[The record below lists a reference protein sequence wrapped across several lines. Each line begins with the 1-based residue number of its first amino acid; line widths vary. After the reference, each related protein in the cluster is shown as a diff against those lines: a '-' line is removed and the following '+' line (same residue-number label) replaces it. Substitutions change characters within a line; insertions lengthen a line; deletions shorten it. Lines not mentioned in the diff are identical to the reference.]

1 MTLKQKVPGK
11 GFPKYI
17 LKFNCRLSKK
27 NEAKANNKNAKSINA
42 IPYTLGR
49 TSSSRKEEE
58 YVSED
63 RPKLDTVTWNTMICG
78 YCSLQMLSEAL
89 QLYEELQ
96 HGPTKLNAITYTILI
111 DA

>member
-1 MTLKQKVPGK
+1 
-11 GFPKYI
+11 
-17 LKFNCRLSKK
+17 
-27 NEAKANNKNAKSINA
+27 NEANSNSKNTTSINA
-42 IPYTLGR
+42 IPHTLGR
-49 TSSSRKEEE
+49 TSGSRKEEE

-63 RPKLDTVTWNTMICG
+63 GTKPDIVTWNTMICG

-96 HGPTKLNAITYTILI
+96 HGPTKPNAITYTILI

>member
-1 MTLKQKVPGK
+1 MGQGWGSCKRAGQWELRRRGWVKQK

-27 NEAKANNKNAKSINA
+27 
-42 IPYTLGR
+42 
-49 TSSSRKEEE
+49 
-58 YVSED
+58 VSED
-63 RPKLDTVTWNTMICG
+63 GPKPDTVTWNTMICG

-89 QLYEELQ
+89 QLYEELH
-96 HGPTKLNAITYTILI
+96 HGPTKPNAITYTILI